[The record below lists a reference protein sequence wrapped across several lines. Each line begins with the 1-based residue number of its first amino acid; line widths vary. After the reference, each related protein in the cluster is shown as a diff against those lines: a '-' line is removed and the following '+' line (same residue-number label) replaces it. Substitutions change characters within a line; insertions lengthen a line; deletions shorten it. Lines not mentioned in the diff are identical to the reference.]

1 MDTGKELFILKA
13 KTKIILTQVFS
24 ERDEYQKQVQELQKT
39 LSNVLQEKQQLQE
52 ELEEAKTNNKQD
64 LPAPS
69 AADLQTKL
77 ADLESTLVQYKKQV
91 VLLQEEVV
99 FWRETYPAVTFTPS
113 SDGPWAEISGEN
125 PDTLRSIT
133 PLRDRAKP
141 RHQSTGYIISGAVKT
156 ATDADNF
163 PSSPRGSSGVQWKR
177 PATPSAQTRVVPSGQ
192 LTTTKVS
199 KSSNSN
205 PDEVYTQEGQLKGG
219 TLDCLIGRL
228 ASPKAELDYH
238 IKFLLTYRSFCGPED
253 LLAKLI
259 KLWETAQTLEKY
271 TPRELDVFRLRFVKF
286 LKFWMERHWYDFSE
300 ESTTETLQTFIN
312 QNIASTLPSSYQ
324 NLTQCLNKKLHE
336 KNQKKIVYYMNPPAP
351 VIPVGQITD
360 LLQIS
365 TLELARQMS
374 LRDEEIYHSIRP
386 RECMN
391 QAWNKPDL
399 KDTCPNMLRMI
410 NRFNLV
416 SAWAQTVIVKEK
428 TLKNRKSLLL
438 KFIKIAQ
445 SLRQLHNYH
454 SLMAIIAALES
465 SSVSRLKKTW
475 ETIGNQNL
483 NVFEELKELMRSEG
497 NYKNLR
503 MIIKKEDPPTI
514 PYIGV
519 YLSDLTFIEDGNP
532 SRFGD
537 NQEYINYLKMK
548 MLGEVIGEILFYQ
561 QERYNLQP
569 VESIQECFDKSEKEA
584 LPEKE
589 TYKLSLICEPRT

>member
-1 MDTGKELFILKA
+1 MDSAKELFILKA

-24 ERDEYQKQVQELQKT
+24 ERDQYQKQAQELQKT
-39 LSNVLQEKQQLQE
+39 LSTVLKDKE
-52 ELEEAKTNNKQD
+52 
-64 LPAPS
+64 
-69 AADLQTKL
+69 
-77 ADLESTLVQYKKQV
+77 DLESTLVQYKKQV
-91 VLLQEEVV
+91 VLLQEELV
-99 FWRETYPAVTFTPS
+99 FWRESYPSVTFTPS
-113 SDGPWAEISGEN
+113 SDGPYAEISGEV
-125 PDTLRSIT
+125 DLRSTT
-133 PLRDRAKP
+133 PRKERERERAMPKP
-141 RHQSTGYIISGAVKT
+141 KRHQSTGYIVTGAVKT
-156 ATDADNF
+156 ASDGGENN
-163 PSSPRGSSGVQWKR
+163 PPSPRGSSGAQWKR
-177 PATPSAQTRVVPSGQ
+177 PATPSAQNRSVPSERQ
-192 LTTTKVS
+192 MTTTTKVS
-199 KSSNSN
+199 KNTNHN